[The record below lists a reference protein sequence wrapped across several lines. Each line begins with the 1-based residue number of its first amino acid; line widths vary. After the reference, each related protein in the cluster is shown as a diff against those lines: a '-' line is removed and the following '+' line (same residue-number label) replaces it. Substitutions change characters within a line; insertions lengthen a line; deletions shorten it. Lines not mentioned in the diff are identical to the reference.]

1 MTLEDFTSYTE
12 VDPNS
17 HITKTANHIDA
28 KLYRNED
35 AYVYKDNGVNH
46 FGSSFTHLIGTKPV
60 AHYDNGE
67 CGIWAVAQGIGSIDS
82 ADAGNELTVYW
93 YYHNTYHYVL
103 YIHER
108 YNSVSYETRT
118 GVVDQFVA
126 GTWYYLKIVKSGTS
140 FTLYIYSDSART
152 NLITSIS
159 LTLHADISYQ
169 YCYGCLSWNSGN
181 AYWLQ
186 AYIDNL
192 DLQEGGAIL
201 KEVADSLSLSD
212 SLLCNKTFTVTDSIG
227 LADTPLKDWTPQ
239 ITDAVALSDTV
250 LRDKTF
256 TISDSISLTDA
267 VYKILTQYITDQ
279 ISLADTIQTDKQ
291 LLITDAVALSDAVEV
306 IGGAIIKYV
315 TDVIGLSDLVST
327 PQKAV
332 IIQDLINLLD
342 QITVTGP
349 AVPTPL
355 GGGRVI
361 TWTPIRIKEELT
373 PEEKPK
379 LEVIPQPLPAGMTF
393 EELVAYAHNMLQPLK
408 VTEEELKRI
417 LQPVLQLL
425 PKNERQKE
433 ELQALRELLASLKF
447 ERESVEDSLRKI
459 LQNVKEKN

>member
-1 MTLEDFTSYTE
+1 MDITEYGDIMLNAYLDEWGHRKIDGLLED
-12 VDPNS
+12 
-17 HITKTANHIDA
+17 
-28 KLYRNED
+28 
-35 AYVYKDNGVNH
+35 
-46 FGSSFTHLIGTKPV
+46 GTK
-60 AHYDNGE
+60 
-67 CGIWAVAQGIGSIDS
+67 II
-82 ADAGNELTVYW
+82 
-93 YYHNTYHYVL
+93 
-103 YIHER
+103 
-108 YNSVSYETRT
+108 
-118 GVVDQFVA
+118 
-126 GTWYYLKIVKSGTS
+126 IV
-140 FTLYIYSDSART
+140 
-152 NLITSIS
+152 
-159 LTLHADISYQ
+159 
-169 YCYGCLSWNSGN
+169 
-181 AYWLQ
+181 
-186 AYIDNL
+186 
-192 DLQEGGAIL
+192 GGAIL
-201 KEVADSLSLSD
+201 KEVTDSLSLSD
-212 SLLCNKTFTVTDSIG
+212 AVLCNKTLSVTDSIG

-239 ITDAVALSDTV
+239 V
-250 LRDKTF
+250 
-256 TISDSISLTDA
+256 
-267 VYKILTQYITDQ
+267 TDQ
-279 ISLADTIQTDKQ
+279 ISLADAIQTDKQ

-379 LEVIPQPLPAGMTF
+379 LEVIPQPLPVGMTF

-408 VTEEELKRI
+408 ATEEELKRI

-459 LQNVKEKN
+459 LQNVKVNKEKN